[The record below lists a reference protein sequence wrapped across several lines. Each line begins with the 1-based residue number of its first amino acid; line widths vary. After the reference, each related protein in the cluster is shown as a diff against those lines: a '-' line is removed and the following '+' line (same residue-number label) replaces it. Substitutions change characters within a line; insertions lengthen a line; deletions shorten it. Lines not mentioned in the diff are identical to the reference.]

1 MNGYTF
7 IRLKKGKDF
16 KQRKCQK
23 RECMKERTI
32 VLLKNNKHQS
42 FSNFYQNLKRWE
54 YFLTHSMRKG
64 PALP

>member
-16 KQRKCQK
+16 KQRKCHK

-32 VLLKNNKHQS
+32 VLLKNNKQLIMMGHGTEGEKKES
-42 FSNFYQNLKRWE
+42 EIKEVVGVLVK
-54 YFLTHSMRKG
+54 
-64 PALP
+64 